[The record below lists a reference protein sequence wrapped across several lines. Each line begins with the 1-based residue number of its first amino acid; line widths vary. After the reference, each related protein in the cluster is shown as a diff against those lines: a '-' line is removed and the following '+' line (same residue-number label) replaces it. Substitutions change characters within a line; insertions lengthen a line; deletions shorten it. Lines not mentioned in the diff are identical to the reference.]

1 MPISEARSPISLD
14 ALLSDVAQLD
24 TPALERFISQV
35 LTVRARRLA
44 PSFPQGEAALLERIN
59 AGVPTDVR
67 QRYDALS
74 AKRRAETLTSEEH
87 RELLRLIDCVEQA
100 DAERARALAD
110 LARLRKTSVP
120 ALMATLGISSP
131 DYA

>member
-1 MPISEARSPISLD
+1 MPISEARSQISLD
-14 ALLSDVAQLD
+14 ELLSGVAQLD

-44 PSFPQGEAALLERIN
+44 PSFLQGEAALLERIN

-67 QRYDALS
+67 QRYDVLS

-87 RELLRLIDCVEQA
+87 QELLRLIDCVEQA
-100 DAERARALAD
+100 DAERARALTD
-110 LARLRKTSVP
+110 LARLRKISVP